1 MLNKPN
7 GTCNDLIA
15 FLSTINSLFSY
26 KLPPPT
32 RIPEPYKFASCITC
46 LFNPD
51 NFFSPCASIVKI
63 LISLLIS
70 LSKDLIALLIAKFP
84 TFKPKDRVV
93 LYEILVYSLS
103 RYCFIGEHLNQ
114 EKSFSRN

>member
-51 NFFSPCASIVKI
+51 NFFRHVPP
-63 LISLLIS
+63 
-70 LSKDLIALLIAKFP
+70 AK
-84 TFKPKDRVV
+84 
-93 LYEILVYSLS
+93 Y
-103 RYCFIGEHLNQ
+103 
-114 EKSFSRN
+114 